1 MFACKLRRI
10 IIHFNWFIH
19 TSKLQTFL
27 LNLFKI
33 DEVWNS
39 HQNILLQL
47 KHFGMYCLINRETYI
62 LFSVLVNEV
71 FCIWFDLFC
80 NSMSASF
87 YSIVRPR
94 WWRSEFV
101 RSSRMRKVWCSNPL
115 CSMAMRAEYA
125 SKFAA
130 LHRQWW
136 CLYMSEK
143 FSSGTKTP
151 EKANNDHMLTESD
164 IY

>member
-1 MFACKLRRI
+1 MCLLVSCWPPSSTDYNTFHK
-10 IIHFNWFIH
+10 FIH
-19 TSKLQTFL
+19 SRKLHTFG

-71 FCIWFDLFC
+71 CCIWFDLFC
-80 NSMSASF
+80 NSMSASS

-94 WWRSEFV
+94 WRRSELV
-101 RSSRMRKVWCSNPL
+101 CSCRIRKVWCSNPL
-115 CSMAMRAEYA
+115 CSMAMSAEYT
-125 SKFAA
+125 SNFVA

-136 CLYMSEK
+136 RLYTS
-143 FSSGTKTP
+143 
-151 EKANNDHMLTESD
+151 
-164 IY
+164 